1 LSILV
6 VDVSVSSAGNLGKTA
21 AVMYK
26 MLQQTLGDTTLSKS
40 KTLEWYSC
48 FKNDSTPLIRK
59 QDSAGHFQIKF

>member
-6 VDVSVSSAGNLGKTA
+6 VDVSISTAGNLGKTA
-21 AVMYK
+21 AIMCK
-26 MLQQTLGDTTLSKS
+26 MLQQALGDTSSKS

-48 FKNDSTPLIRK
+48 FKNDPTLLIRK